1 VRSGPQF
8 RGPDRIL
15 GFVADSK
22 GKRLSRI
29 RVASEPARYRLLEHA
44 TRKGPFLATEAARIA
59 GLNESSGTARWTHTR
74 ALSDAGLLERFVDG
88 SVRYRATSHG
98 RQLYYGLSEL
108 LTGKPSPTPRSHEL
122 APGDEVDL
130 VAALQRRAGV
140 EGRKLTIKV
149 RLEP

>member
-1 VRSGPQF
+1 VT
-8 RGPDRIL
+8 
-15 GFVADSK
+15 DSK
-22 GKRLSRI
+22 SKRLSRI

-44 TRKGPFLATEAARIA
+44 AREGPFLATEAAGIA
-59 GLNESSGTARWTHTR
+59 GLNENSGTARWTHTR

-88 SVRYRATSHG
+88 GVRYRASSRG

-108 LTGKPSPTPRSHEL
+108 LTGKPAPTPHRHEL

-130 VAALQRRAGV
+130 VAALQRRAGA
-140 EGRKLTIKV
+140 EGGKLTIKV